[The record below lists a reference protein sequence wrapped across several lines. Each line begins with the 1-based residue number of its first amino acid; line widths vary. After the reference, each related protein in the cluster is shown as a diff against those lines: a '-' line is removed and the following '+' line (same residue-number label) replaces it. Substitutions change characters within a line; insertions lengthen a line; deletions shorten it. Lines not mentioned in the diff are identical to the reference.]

1 MNPSRE
7 EALFTLAV
15 EKSAAERAAFLDCKC
30 SGDGELR
37 QRVASAIRAHGR

>member
-15 EKSAAERAAFLDCKC
+15 ERPAADRAAFPGREC
-30 SGDGELR
+30 SSDAELR
-37 QRVASAIRAHGR
+37 QSVENLLQAHEQ